1 MPKQNKITLKDAIDM
16 LEVLTKQDVISIA
29 YEDGSC
35 NKFNYTLQDGKRRF
49 VDFSKVFVDVV
60 VK

>member
-16 LEVLTKQDVISIA
+16 LEVLTKQEVISIE
-29 YEDGSC
+29 YEDGSYS
-35 NKFNYTLQDGKRRF
+35 KFIYTLQDGKRRF